1 MTRVTWAYTSLDPHS
16 VVSDCAL
23 PLCDWNLLFHGYR
36 LAAGSSLIAQTDTAG
51 VTALTTAGFMNA
63 RFAHLYGIPTHPTEP
78 SPPHAGR
85 DIDILFIGNMNP
97 AVQVERMPWIARL
110 ANLAD
115 RRRVVIA
122 TGVFGDEYHA
132 LLRRAKVVFN
142 RSIRGEC
149 NQRVGEAVAAG
160 AVLFQEASNKEIE
173 RCLTPGVDFVSYT
186 GADLERL
193 LEQYLNDDDLRERMA
208 ASAWAKVGRLTAES
222 LMAEAEA
229 AIAGELD
236 ALRERV
242 ARLPPWPD
250 ADRLRAEVRNLL
262 ERGAASSCAKTAGT
276 CREILVVESSLWTY
290 ARVAGVE
297 PTNNA
302 AERAVMPC
310 AGGRRGTG
318 RAARPGVGSSSGC

>member
-1 MTRVTWAYTSLDPHS
+1 MYFVPQVSWAYAPLNLNPDSFM
-16 VVSDCAL
+16 SDGVPAL
-23 PLCDWNLLFHGYR
+23 ADWNLLFHGYR
-36 LAAGSSLIAQTDTAG
+36 LALGRAPVAHTDAGG
-51 VTALTTAGFMNA
+51 VAALTTAGFMNA
-63 RFAHLYGIPTHPTEP
+63 RFAQLYGLLTRPTEL
-78 SPPHAGR
+78 PPPQCHR

-97 AVQVERMPWIARL
+97 AVQVERLPWVARL

-132 LLRRAKVVFN
+132 LLRRAKIVFN

-173 RCLTPGVDFVSYT
+173 RYLTPGVDFVPYT
-186 GADLERL
+186 GADLEPL
-193 LEQYLNDDDLRERMA
+193 LERYLDDDGLRERTA

-229 AIAGELD
+229 SIAGELD

-242 ARLPPWPD
+242 ARLRRIPAWG
-250 ADRLRAEVRNLL
+250 R
-262 ERGAASSCAKTAGT
+262 
-276 CREILVVESSLWTY
+276 SLH
-290 ARVAGVE
+290 
-297 PTNNA
+297 
-302 AERAVMPC
+302 
-310 AGGRRGTG
+310 
-318 RAARPGVGSSSGC
+318 S